1 MDDACLRAFPSRHP
15 VLFCAGVGL
24 LLIAA
29 FLGAKAVPL
38 GGSFIGGID
47 VRDHH
52 YWCMHFF
59 RTHVLSGSFPLWN
72 PHMYSGHPF
81 AANPANFVFYPP
93 IAIYVLFPLNWA
105 FDIDLVVHLL
115 AGWLGM
121 CVLVRRMT
129 GSMPAALVAALVY
142 SFNGQIMERIYG
154 GHLTFIHSAAVIPW
168 VFVAMERVFEEDRP
182 SLFGLAGAA
191 LGLLILTGN
200 TQAIFYVTVMVCL
213 YLPVRY
219 VSRFGFANPR
229 RFVAYCLW
237 FLLVPAVSFG
247 VSAVFLLPVAEFIS
261 LSDRAQKTFEFAVN
275 GSFGWPL
282 FYTLLVPQP
291 EAGKIQTF
299 WELGA
304 YCSILALSLSGIGV
318 LFFRLRQKVWVQ
330 VIMLLVSMTFVLGGY
345 TPLYKLYYSY
355 IPLLGNFRVPARA
368 LTVAV
373 FFISILAGLGAG
385 ALWAGLGRR
394 KTVLASLCTALVITA

>member
-1 MDDACLRAFPSRHP
+1 
-15 VLFCAGVGL
+15 
-24 LLIAA
+24 
-29 FLGAKAVPL
+29 
-38 GGSFIGGID
+38 
-47 VRDHH
+47 
-52 YWCMHFF
+52 
-59 RTHVLSGSFPLWN
+59 
-72 PHMYSGHPF
+72 
-81 AANPANFVFYPP
+81 
-93 IAIYVLFPLNWA
+93 
-105 FDIDLVVHLL
+105 
-115 AGWLGM
+115 
-121 CVLVRRMT
+121 
-129 GSMPAALVAALVY
+129 
-142 SFNGQIMERIYG
+142 IYG

-345 TPLYKLYYSY
+345 TPLYKFYYSY

-373 FFISILAGLGAG
+373 FFLSILAGLGTG
-385 ALWAGLGRR
+385 ALWAGLGRK
-394 KTVLASLCTALVITA
+394 KTVLASLSTALVITALILAGAALYDVPLVSPSMIHAYVFTALACAAVAAFALPRWRGLAVAAAVLCMFGDFSLTYEGKIPVVRESELVAKEEFENAFENATGNYRVMVPISLNPEVPLSPL